1 MNCSKRYNLLGGS
14 HEAGDYIIEFQN
26 TKNK

>member
-26 TKNK
+26 TINK

>member
-1 MNCSKRYNLLGGS
+1 MICSKLYNLLGGS

-26 TKNK
+26 TKKK